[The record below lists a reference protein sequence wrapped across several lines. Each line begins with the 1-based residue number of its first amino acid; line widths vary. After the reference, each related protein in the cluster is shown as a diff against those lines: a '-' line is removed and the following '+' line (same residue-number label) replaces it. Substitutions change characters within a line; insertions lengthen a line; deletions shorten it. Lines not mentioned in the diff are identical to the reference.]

1 MKKDELLG
9 KTADQLENLLKD
21 MKKESMNLRFQKSSG
36 ELANTARVRVVRR
49 TIARIETLLN
59 TPDDQKPAPKATKTA
74 KAAKPKTTTKK
85 KAA

>member
-36 ELANTARVRVVRR
+36 ELQNTARVRVVRR

-59 TPDDQKPAPKATKTA
+59 TPDALKPTAPEATK
-74 KAAKPKTTTKK
+74 KKTTTKK